1 MSRQK
6 PNNGVNAAGL
16 CCIPT
21 IGFGPQHE
29 IYAHQTDEVVPVDAL
44 IKPSL
49 TRRDGVV
56 PSSQPTT
63 FYAAIPQAILD
74 ERAKR

>member
-1 MSRQK
+1 M
-6 PNNGVNAAGL
+6 
-16 CCIPT
+16 
-21 IGFGPQHE
+21 
-29 IYAHQTDEVVPVDAL
+29 YAHQTNEVVPVDAL

-63 FYAAIPQAILD
+63 FYAAIPQDILD
-74 ERAKR
+74 GTKK